1 MIGTRLA
8 HFEITAK
15 LGEGGMGEV
24 WLADDTK
31 LGRRV
36 ALKVLPADVAG
47 DAERMARFE
56 REAKVLASLNHP
68 GIAHL
73 YGLESIASGTDADA
87 GRTTFLVMELVEGED
102 LTDRIARGPIPV
114 DEAVRISLQIAE
126 ALEAAHE
133 QGIVHRDL
141 KPANIKLRPD
151 GTVKVLDFGLA
162 KTWDTKDGDGSLSMS
177 PTLTQ
182 NATAAGVILG
192 TAAYMSPEQ
201 AAGVAA
207 DRRADIWAFG
217 VVLWEMLTGKKLFE
231 GETVSHVLASVIK
244 DDIDM
249 ESLPDETPG
258 HVRRLIVRC
267 LRKKPRERLQAI
279 GDARLVLEDVAAG
292 RIEESPEG
300 AAPEGAALRRWPI
313 PAAAALVAGLL
324 LGAVAM
330 NLLGGRDDTGAP
342 ETPPRQFVLDYGDLR
357 ESRPEISPDGHRV
370 AYAKDNRI
378 WVRDLR
384 RLETIPIPGTER
396 GTTPVWSPDGEWLA
410 FDRAGEGLWKIR
422 LDGSGAT
429 RLASENPGATAGGM
443 VWLDDGRIL
452 FVTGRSAVM
461 QVNERGGDVV
471 EFSPVLEGEA
481 DFHYLAELPDGKGF
495 LTIPHRGDTFD
506 SIDVIFPDGGRREVL
521 KLEGYPL
528 GPAVYSP
535 TGHLVFVRYPVG
547 LWAVPF
553 SLDELAT
560 TGDPFPVANRVI
572 TASSIR
578 NGSLAYAT
586 RLPPV
591 ESELVLLNRSG
602 RVEQTLGDPIVGI
615 YPAPA
620 MSPDGRTVVAPVYG
634 SQGSDL
640 WSFGLDGSPAR
651 RLTFEERNVTTHP
664 AWSSDGTKI
673 YYTANDRWDD
683 VKISWIPSGGGREP
697 EDVVKGSWPPVF
709 TRDGTT
715 MVYGNWSAGFNWNL
729 WMRAVDEP
737 GEGTPLLDDPGW
749 EIYPSLSPDDRYL
762 AYSHE
767 GKIYVRAFP
776 GMEGPWQVG
785 EGEVP
790 VWSPVGDRL
799 YFTNGD
805 DMMEAVFRAGPE
817 PRFSS
822 PAKLFSFAHAPSESG
837 VPPTFAVTPDGER
850 FVMVR
855 TLEPPPGI
863 VVMQNWLETLE

>member
-1 MIGTRLA
+1 
-8 HFEITAK
+8 
-15 LGEGGMGEV
+15 
-24 WLADDTK
+24 
-31 LGRRV
+31 
-36 ALKVLPADVAG
+36 
-47 DAERMARFE
+47 
-56 REAKVLASLNHP
+56 
-68 GIAHL
+68 
-73 YGLESIASGTDADA
+73 
-87 GRTTFLVMELVEGED
+87 MELIEGED
-102 LTDRIARGPIPV
+102 LSERISRGPIPV
-114 DEAVRISLQIAE
+114 EEAVAIALQIAE

-141 KPANIKLRPD
+141 KPANIKLKPD

-162 KTWDTKDGDGSLSMS
+162 KAWDTKSSGDSLSMS

-182 NATAAGVILG
+182 HATAAGVILG

-231 GETVSHVLASVIK
+231 GETVSHVLAAVLK
-244 DDIDM
+244 DEIDLGA
-249 ESLPDETPG
+249 LPEETPA
-258 HVRRLIVRC
+258 HVRRLIARC

-279 GDARLVLEDVAAG
+279 GDARIALEEPEEDVAAG
-292 RIEESPEG
+292 RIEE
-300 AAPEGAALRRWPI
+300 APDGVAPRRWPMM
-313 PAAAALVAGLL
+313 AAGALVVGLL
-324 LGAVAM
+324 VGAVAVG
-330 NLLGGRDDTGAP
+330 LLGGWGGEGAP
-342 ETPPRQFVLDYGDLR
+342 ETPPRQFVVDYGDLR
-357 ESRPEISPDGHRV
+357 ESRPELSPDGHRI

-384 RLETIPIPGTER
+384 RLEAIPIPGTER
-396 GTTPVWSPDGEWLA
+396 GSTPYWSPDGEWLA
-410 FDRAGEGLWKIR
+410 FDRLGEGLWKIR

-429 RLASENPGATAGGM
+429 RLASEGPGSTAGGL
-443 VWLDDGRIL
+443 VWLEDGRIL
-452 FVTGRSAVM
+452 FVTGRSAVL
-461 QVNERGGDVV
+461 QVNDRGGDLV
-471 EFSPVLEGEA
+471 EFSPALEGEA

-495 LTIPHRGDTFD
+495 LTVPHRGDTFD
-506 SIDVIFPDGGRREVL
+506 SIDVIFPDGERREVL

-553 SLDELAT
+553 SLDDLAA
-560 TGDPFPVANRVI
+560 TGDPFPVASSVI
-572 TASSIR
+572 STSSVR

-586 RLPPV
+586 RIPPV
-591 ESELVLLNRSG
+591 ESQLVLLDRSG
-602 RVEQTLGDPIVGI
+602 RVEQTIGEPIVGL

-620 MSPDGRTVVAPVYG
+620 LSPDGGTVVAPVYG
-634 SQGSDL
+634 RQGSDL

-651 RLTFEERNVTTHP
+651 RLTFEERNLTQHP
-664 AWSSDGTKI
+664 AWSADGAKI

-683 VKISWIPSGGGREP
+683 VKISWIPPGGGREP

-709 TRDGTT
+709 TRDGRT

-737 GEGTPLLDDPGW
+737 GEGTPLLEDPGW

-767 GKIYVRAFP
+767 GQVFVRAFP

-785 EGEVP
+785 DGDVP

-822 PAKLFSFAHAPSESG
+822 PTKLFSFVHAPSESG
-837 VPPTFAVTPDGER
+837 VPPTFAVTPDGEG
-850 FVMVR
+850 FIMVR
-855 TLEPPPGI
+855 SLEPAPAI